1 MEYKKRHIHDKINA
15 HLNKKEYTIITGAR
29 QVGKTTLL
37 RQFYKDLKMADK
49 RVFYLSLEN
58 IDILNALN
66 EHPEKIF
73 QFTERPINALENE
86 VKPDEIIYLLLDEI
100 QYANDPSGFLKY
112 LFDTYLSNLK
122 IIATGSSAFYID
134 RKFKDSLAGRKKIF
148 HLHPL
153 NFREHLE
160 FCRRND
166 LSDEVQTLRERK
178 DYISLKKQEIKEY
191 FNEYL
196 VYGGYPAVVLE
207 HDADLKKEILLEL
220 RDSYIKRDILE
231 SGIRN
236 EMDFYNLM
244 KILAGQT
251 GNLVNKNELSK
262 TLRIHLSTIEN
273 YLSTLEKCFHI
284 SLVKPFY
291 KNLRKEIVKMPKVF
305 FNDLGLRNALLNRFS
320 KFEERE
326 DTGALLEN
334 YVYQRLIQIYPQ
346 EDIKFWR
353 TADGNEVDFVV
364 SSDYKNGKAFEVK
377 SSSIDFKPAKYKKFS
392 ENYPNINL
400 SLISYN
406 RRNNNINNISVI
418 GL

>member
-1 MEYKKRHIHDKINA
+1 MEYKKRHIDDKIRA
-15 HLNKKEYTIITGAR
+15 HIYKKEYTIITGAR

-37 RQFYKDLKMADK
+37 RQFYRELKK
-49 RVFYLSLEN
+49 EGNKVFYLSFEN
-58 IDILNALN
+58 IDVLNALN

-73 QFTERPINALENE
+73 NFIERPIDPLEKDASFE
-86 VKPDEIIYLLLDEI
+86 ERIYLLLDEI
-100 QYANDPSGFLKY
+100 QYANDPSGFMKY
-112 LFDTYLSNLK
+112 LFDTYLSHLK
-122 IIATGSSAFYID
+122 IIATGSSAFYTD
-134 RKFKDSLAGRKKIF
+134 KKFKDSLAGRKKIF
-148 HLHPL
+148 HLNPL
-153 NFREHLE
+153 NFQEYLE
-160 FCRRND
+160 FSGRKD
-166 LSDEVQTLRERK
+166 LSDEVQTVRDRK
-178 DYISLKKQEIKEY
+178 DYISLKKQEIEEY
-191 FNEYL
+191 FDDYL

-207 HDADLKKEILLEL
+207 DDTDLKKEILLEL

-284 SLVKPFY
+284 ALVKPFH
-291 KNLRKEIVKMPKVF
+291 KNLRKEIVKMPKVY

-320 KFEERE
+320 GINERE

-334 YVYQRLIQIYPQ
+334 YVYQRLVQIYPQ
-346 EDIKFWR
+346 EEIKFWR

-364 SSDYKNGKAFEVK
+364 SSDYKNGKAYEVK
-377 SSSIDFKPAKYKKFS
+377 TSSIEYKPTKYKKFT
-392 ENYPNINL
+392 ENYPNINM
-400 SLISYN
+400 SIIAYKSQN
-406 RRNNNINNISVI
+406 KNIPII
-418 GL
+418 AL

>member
-1 MEYKKRHIHDKINA
+1 MEYNKRHIHDKINA

-37 RQFYKDLKMADK
+37 RQFYKELKKAGK
-49 RVFYLSLEN
+49 KVFYLSLEN
-58 IDILNALN
+58 IDVLNALN

-73 QFTERPINALENE
+73 QFTERPINPLETDAKSE
-86 VKPDEIIYLLLDEI
+86 ERIFLLLDEV

-112 LFDTYLSNLK
+112 LFDTYLSHLK

-153 NFREHLE
+153 NFQEYLE
-160 FCRRND
+160 FSGKKD

-178 DYISLKKQEIKEY
+178 DYFSLKKQEIKEY
-191 FNEYL
+191 FDDYL
-196 VYGGYPAVVLE
+196 IYGGYPAVVLE
-207 HDADLKKEILLEL
+207 NDSELKKEILLEL

-236 EMDFYNLM
+236 DMDFYNLM

-291 KNLRKEIVKMPKVF
+291 KNLRKEIVKMPKVY

-320 KFEERE
+320 GIEERE
-326 DTGALLEN
+326 DTGVLLEN
-334 YVYQRLIQIYPQ
+334 YVYQRLVQIYPQ

-364 SSDYKNGKAFEVK
+364 SSDYKNGKAYEVK
-377 SSSIDFKPAKYKKFS
+377 SRDSEYKPTKYKKFT

-400 SLISYN
+400 SIIAYN
-406 RRNNNINNISVI
+406 SRDKNIPII
-418 GL
+418 DL

>member
-1 MEYKKRHIHDKINA
+1 MEYKKRHIHNKIHA
-15 HLNKKEYTIITGAR
+15 HLNKKEYTIVTGAR

-37 RQFYKDLKMADK
+37 RQFYRELKQEGK
-49 RVFYLSLEN
+49 RVFFLSLEN
-58 IDILNALN
+58 IDVLNALN
-66 EHPEKIF
+66 EHPENIF
-73 QFTERPINALENE
+73 QFTERPINALEKDAE
-86 VKPDEIIYLLLDEI
+86 PEQIIYLLLDEI

-153 NFREHLE
+153 NFQEYLE
-160 FCRRND
+160 FSGRKD

-191 FNEYL
+191 FDDYL

-207 HDADLKKEILLEL
+207 NNTDLKKEILLEL

-231 SGIRN
+231 SGIRKD
-236 EMDFYNLM
+236 MDFFNLM
-244 KILAGQT
+244 KILAAQA

-291 KNLRKEIVKMPKVF
+291 KNLRKEIVKMPKVY

-320 KFEERE
+320 GIEERE
-326 DTGALLEN
+326 DIGALLEN
-334 YVYQRLIQIYPQ
+334 YVYQRLVQIYPQ

-364 SSDYKNGKAFEVK
+364 SSDYKNGKAYEVK
-377 SSSIDFKPAKYKKFS
+377 TTFIEYKSTKYKKFT

-400 SLISYN
+400 SIIAYN
-406 RRNNNINNISVI
+406 SWNKNIPII
-418 GL
+418 EL

>member
-1 MEYKKRHIHDKINA
+1 MEYKNRHIHDKIHA

-37 RQFYKDLKMADK
+37 RQFYRELKQEGK
-49 RVFYLSLEN
+49 RVFFLSLEN
-58 IDILNALN
+58 IDVLNALN
-66 EHPEKIF
+66 EHPENIF
-73 QFTERPINALENE
+73 QFTERPINALE
-86 VKPDEIIYLLLDEI
+86 KDAGSKQRIYLLLDEI

-112 LFDTYLSNLK
+112 LFDTYLSHLK

-153 NFREHLE
+153 NFQEYLE
-160 FCRRND
+160 FSGKKD
-166 LSDEVQTLRERK
+166 LSDEVQTLRTRK
-178 DYISLKKQEIKEY
+178 DYISLKKHEIKEY
-191 FNEYL
+191 FDDYL
-196 VYGGYPAVVLE
+196 VFGGFPAAVLE
-207 HDADLKKEILLEL
+207 TDADLKKEILLEL

-236 EMDFYNLM
+236 DLDFYNLM
-244 KILAGQT
+244 KILASQT

-284 SLVKPFY
+284 TLVKPFH
-291 KNLRKEIVKMPKVF
+291 KNLRKEIVKMPKVY

-320 KFEERE
+320 GIEERQ
-326 DTGALLEN
+326 DTGTLLEN
-334 YVYQRLIQIYPQ
+334 YVYQRLVQIYPQ

-364 SSDYKNGKAFEVK
+364 SSDYKSGKAYEVK
-377 SSSIDFKPAKYKKFS
+377 TSTIEYKPTKYKKFT

-400 SLISYN
+400 SIIAYN
-406 RRNNNINNISVI
+406 SRNKNIPII
-418 GL
+418 AL

>member
-1 MEYKKRHIHDKINA
+1 MEYKKRHIHDKIDA

-37 RQFYKDLKMADK
+37 RQFYRELKK
-49 RVFYLSLEN
+49 EGKKVFYLSFEN
-58 IDILNALN
+58 IDVLNALN

-73 QFTERPINALENE
+73 RFTERPINPLE
-86 VKPDEIIYLLLDEI
+86 KDASSDKRIYLLLDEI
-100 QYANDPSGFLKY
+100 QYAHDPSGFLKY
-112 LFDTYLSNLK
+112 LFDTYLSHLK

-134 RKFKDSLAGRKKIF
+134 KKFKDSLAGRKKIF

-153 NFREHLE
+153 NFVEYLE
-160 FCRRND
+160 FYGRED
-166 LSDEVQTLRERK
+166 LGDEVQRLRERK

-191 FNEYL
+191 FDEHL

-207 HDADLKKEILLEL
+207 NDAELKKEILLEL

-231 SGIRN
+231 SDIRN

-251 GNLVNKNELSK
+251 GSLVNKNELSK

-284 SLVKPFY
+284 TLVKSFH
-291 KNLRKEIVKMPKVF
+291 KNLRKEIVKMPKIY

-320 KFEERE
+320 GFAKRE

-334 YVYQRLIQIYPQ
+334 YVYKRLIQIYPQ

-353 TADGNEVDFVV
+353 TADGNEVDFVA
-364 SSDYKNGKAFEVK
+364 SSDYKNGKAYEVK
-377 SSSIDFKPAKYKKFS
+377 SGENQFKPTKYRKFS
-392 ENYPNINL
+392 DNYPNIHL
-400 SLISYN
+400 SIIAYN
-406 RRNNNINNISVI
+406 RRNNNIPII
-418 GL
+418 EL

>member
-1 MEYKKRHIHDKINA
+1 MAYFKRHIHDRISA
-15 HLNKKEYTIITGAR
+15 HLPKKEYTIITGAR

-37 RQFYKDLKMADK
+37 RQFYKKLKEGGRK
-49 RVFYLSLEN
+49 VFYLSLEN
-58 IDILNALN
+58 IDVLNALN

-73 QFTERPINALENE
+73 QFTERPVNPLEKEAN
-86 VKPDEIIYLLLDEI
+86 DEERVYLFLDEV
-100 QYANDPSGFLKY
+100 QYAGDPSGLLKY
-112 LFDTYLSNLK
+112 LFDTYLSHLK

-134 RKFKDSLAGRKKIF
+134 RKFKDSLAGRKIIF

-153 NFREHLE
+153 NFQEYLE
-160 FCRRND
+160 FCRRKD
-166 LSDEVQTLRERK
+166 LSDEVQLLRQRN
-178 DYISLKKQEIKEY
+178 DYRSLKIQEIKEY
-191 FNEYL
+191 FNNYL
-196 VYGGYPAVVLE
+196 VYGGYPAVALE
-207 HDADLKKEILLEL
+207 NDAEMKKEILLEL

-236 EMDFYNLM
+236 DMDFYNLM

-284 SLVKPFY
+284 SFVKPFH
-291 KNLRKEIVKMPKVF
+291 KNLRKEIVKMPKVY
-305 FNDLGLRNALLNRFS
+305 FNDLGLKNALMNRFS
-320 KFEERE
+320 GLEERE

-334 YVYQRLIQIYPQ
+334 YVYHRLVQIHPQ
-346 EDIKFWR
+346 EDIRFWR

-364 SSDYKNGKAFEVK
+364 SSDYKSGKAYEVK
-377 SSSIDFKPAKYKKFS
+377 SMEREFKPSRYKKFT

-400 SLISYN
+400 S
-406 RRNNNINNISVI
+406 VI
-418 GL
+418 AFHTRHNKLPVIEL

>member
-37 RQFYKDLKMADK
+37 RQFYRELKK
-49 RVFYLSLEN
+49 EGKKVFYLSFEN
-58 IDILNALN
+58 IDVLNALN

-73 QFTERPINALENE
+73 RFTERPIDPLE
-86 VKPDEIIYLLLDEI
+86 KDATSDERIYLLLDEI
-100 QYANDPSGFLKY
+100 QYAHDPSGFLKY
-112 LFDTYLSNLK
+112 LFDTYLSHLK
-122 IIATGSSAFYID
+122 IIATKSSAFYID
-134 RKFKDSLAGRKKIF
+134 KKFKDSLAGRKKIF

-153 NFREHLE
+153 NFMEYLE
-160 FCRRND
+160 FYGRED
-166 LSDEVQTLRERK
+166 LSDEVQRLRERK
-178 DYISLKKQEIKEY
+178 DYIPLKKQEIKEY
-191 FNEYL
+191 FDEHL

-207 HDADLKKEILLEL
+207 NDAELKKEILLEL

-236 EMDFYNLM
+236 DMDFYNLM

-284 SLVKPFY
+284 TLVKPFH
-291 KNLRKEIVKMPKVF
+291 KNLRKEIVKMPKIY
-305 FNDLGLRNALLNRFS
+305 FNDLGLRNAILNRFS
-320 KFEERE
+320 GFEERE

-334 YVYQRLIQIYPQ
+334 YVYKRLTQIYPQ

-353 TADGNEVDFVV
+353 TADGNEVDFVA
-364 SSDYKNGKAFEVK
+364 SSDYKSGKAYEVK
-377 SSSIDFKPAKYKKFS
+377 SGESQFKPAKYKKFS
-392 ENYPNINL
+392 DNYPNIHL
-400 SLISYN
+400 SIIAYN
-406 RRNNNINNISVI
+406 GRNNNIPII
-418 GL
+418 EL